1 MQAALD
7 SGAVMPSKL
16 QEARQ
21 QRTFAA
27 GSTLSPLPAT
37 AGSELAGPSEAG
49 AMKMSMLLRQL
60 SDGMQQ
66 RLSEGPPAEQVGLPA
81 GLPVPHC
88 RVATCCALPRS
99 AALWRCS
106 LDACGP

>member
-1 MQAALD
+1 MQAAPQ

-16 QEARQ
+16 QEVRQ

-27 GSTLSPLPAT
+27 GSTVSFLPAT
-37 AGSELAGPSEAG
+37 AGPELAGPSEAG

-66 RLSEGPPAEQVGLPA
+66 RLSEGPPAEQVGLLA
-81 GLPVPHC
+81 GLPVPQ
-88 RVATCCALPRS
+88 RRAATCCALPGS
-99 AALWRCS
+99 AAL
-106 LDACGP
+106 